1 MKDTLESKS
10 LLALGMAL
18 SVSFVI
24 MALLVSS
31 IDFLRWLSIFIVVVM
46 GIVLF
51 RMYLITHACQRDADE
66 AREEVATFAKQKLAA
81 KKQAHGP
88 VGEQKE

>member
-31 IDFLRWLSIFIVVVM
+31 MDFLRWLSIFIVVAM
-46 GIVLF
+46 GIALF
-51 RMYLITHACQRDADE
+51 RMYLITHACQKDADE
-66 AREEVATFAKQKLAA
+66 AREEAAALAKQKLAA
-81 KKQAHGP
+81 KKQTHGP
-88 VGEQKE
+88 VGEQK

>member
-31 IDFLRWLSIFIVVVM
+31 IDLLRWLSIFIVIAM
-46 GIVLF
+46 GIALF
-51 RMYLITHACQRDADE
+51 RMYLITHACQKDADE
-66 AREEVATFAKQKLAA
+66 AREEAAALAKQKLPA
-81 KKQAHGP
+81 KKMAHGP
-88 VGEQKE
+88 VGEQK

>member
-1 MKDTLESKS
+1 MKDILESKS

-31 IDFLRWLSIFIVVVM
+31 MDFLRWLSIFIVVAM
-46 GIVLF
+46 GIALF
-51 RMYLITHACQRDADE
+51 RMYLITHACQKDADE
-66 AREEVATFAKQKLAA
+66 AREETAALAKQKLRDQ
-81 KKQAHGP
+81 KMAHGP
-88 VGEQKE
+88 VGEQK

>member
-18 SVSFVI
+18 SVSFVT
-24 MALLVSS
+24 MALLISS
-31 IDFLRWLSIFIVVVM
+31 MDLLRWLSIFIVVAM
-46 GIVLF
+46 GIALF

-66 AREEVATFAKQKLAA
+66 AREEAAALAKQKLAA
-81 KKQAHGP
+81 KKP
-88 VGEQKE
+88 EQKG

>member
-31 IDFLRWLSIFIVVVM
+31 VDFLRWLSICIVIAM
-46 GIVLF
+46 GIALF
-51 RMYLITHACQRDADE
+51 RMYLITHACQKDADE
-66 AREEVATFAKQKLAA
+66 AREEAATLAKQKLAA
-81 KKQAHGP
+81 KKL
-88 VGEQKE
+88 EQKA

>member
-31 IDFLRWLSIFIVVVM
+31 MDFLRWLSICIVVAM
-46 GIVLF
+46 GIALF
-51 RMYLITHACQRDADE
+51 RMYLITHACQKDADE
-66 AREEVATFAKQKLAA
+66 AREETAALAKQKFPA
-81 KKQAHGP
+81 KKL
-88 VGEQKE
+88 EQKG